1 MLPLMLNTS
10 KNVTALHVKAI
21 TWTTIYLQRIILVA
35 WEKYRPEPSA
45 PTIIAKRTCW
55 ALRGCNC
62 GWHKH
67 TQIQMFLRWDIKCRE
82 NNHYYK
88 EITLFCTRTDHCVFA
103 SPELTP
109 YKPPSDSLGRRLVYS
124 YSFKVDWR
132 ERGLKISTF
141 TLTNTRLSN
150 MCNDQLETI
159 GNAPVK

>member
-1 MLPLMLNTS
+1 MLPLRLNTS

-88 EITLFCTRTDHCVFA
+88 EITLFCTRTDHCVFCVSWVNPLQA
-103 SPELTP
+103 TERSEGEGLFTHTPLKLTEGSAVWKSQHSRLQTHDCRTCATTSWRP
-109 YKPPSDSLGRRLVYS
+109 LGMHR
-124 YSFKVDWR
+124 
-132 ERGLKISTF
+132 
-141 TLTNTRLSN
+141 
-150 MCNDQLETI
+150 
-159 GNAPVK
+159 